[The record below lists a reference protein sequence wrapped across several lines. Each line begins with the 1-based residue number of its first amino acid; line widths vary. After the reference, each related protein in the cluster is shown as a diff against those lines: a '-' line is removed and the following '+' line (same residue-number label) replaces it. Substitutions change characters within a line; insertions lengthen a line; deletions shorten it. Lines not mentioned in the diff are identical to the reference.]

1 MWAAPPMKSATRFSE
16 FSEPTHVRNRSRRDD
31 NLRRQLA
38 YLAARL
44 MAEEGVSDV
53 AFAKHKAARQ
63 AGLTEA
69 RLLPDNREIEEALRD
84 YQGLFQSDT
93 QPGELRAL
101 RLAALALMKDL
112 SAFRPV
118 LVGPVLGGTANQ
130 HSEITLQLFA
140 DDEKAVALFLVS
152 GRWRHEPLGGGERAA
167 DGRAPLARF
176 RVWARET
183 TAVLQVYRP
192 DDERRLTRPGASS
205 PGVPARARIDDLE
218 ALLSA

>member
-1 MWAAPPMKSATRFSE
+1 MRGAPLMKSETRS
-16 FSEPTHVRNRSRRDD
+16 SDLPVRKRSRRDD

-53 AFAKHKAARQ
+53 VFAKHKAARQ
-63 AGLTEA
+63 AGLAEA

-84 YQGLFQSDT
+84 FQGLFQSDT

-112 SAFRPV
+112 SAFRPA

-140 DDEKAVALFLVS
+140 DDEKAVALFLVNA
-152 GRWRHEPLGGGERAA
+152 RWRHELLGGGERA
-167 DGRAPLARF
+167 DSRAPLARF
-176 RVWARET
+176 RVWAGEAA
-183 TAVLQVYRP
+183 AVLQVYLP
-192 DDERRLTRPGASS
+192 EDERHLSRPTATSGAA
-205 PGVPARARIDDLE
+205 GRARVPELE
-218 ALLSA
+218 VLLGA

>member
-1 MWAAPPMKSATRFSE
+1 M
-16 FSEPTHVRNRSRRDD
+16 RNRSRHDD

-38 YLAARL
+38 YLAAKL
-44 MAEEGVSDV
+44 MAEEGVTDV

-69 RLLPDNREIEEALRD
+69 RLLPDNREIEAALRD

-101 RLAALALMKDL
+101 RLAALALMKGL

-140 DDEKAVALFLVS
+140 DDEKAVALFLVN
-152 GRWRHEPLGGGERAA
+152 GRWRHELLDGGERA
-167 DGRAPLARF
+167 DSRAPLARF
-176 RVWARET
+176 RVWAGEAA
-183 TAVLQVYRP
+183 AVLQVYLP
-192 DDERRLTRPGASS
+192 EDERHLSRPTASS
-205 PGVPARARIDDLE
+205 GSGAAGRARIPELE
-218 ALLSA
+218 ALLGA